1 MYLCILSHAFIIEA
15 SCFQIFIF
23 YKTCKYICTM
33 TIAIVTAVMI
43 SYDRKYG
50 ILEKSHLFIEIE
62 IILPARG

>member
-1 MYLCILSHAFIIEA
+1 
-15 SCFQIFIF
+15 
-23 YKTCKYICTM
+23 M